1 MGAYVMDDYRRAL
14 LGDHDCFTDKCQ
26 EAHRM
31 ALSALRPVSREQV
44 ERIRGKWETT
54 ADAEEELKN
63 FSCSSCGYL
72 LCDVDTAVI
81 MPVENDFYFCPNCGA
96 PMTDE
101 AVEIVVEKINNMEEM
116 TNEH

>member
-81 MPVENDFYFCPNCGA
+81 MPGA
-96 PMTDE
+96 SAHHHHLPRSLRAGVRFSHQILRHRRRADP
-101 AVEIVVEKINNMEEM
+101 
-116 TNEH
+116 